1 MKQKEISII
10 NQAIKLFAE
19 KGYKTTS
26 VQEIADE
33 CGISKG
39 AFYIYFKSKDALL
52 VSILEYYYHKVFTR
66 IDELKTSHLP
76 PKEVYRKQ
84 LAVYY
89 ENILEHQ
96 DFITMQMKEKSMPDN
111 KDIRTIA
118 NQFKATSLELHTQN
132 VKHIYGEGIAPY
144 LADIC
149 LLIEGLTHVY
159 LELIILYKLPLEIS
173 RLTSTIVD
181 RVDDLVQGMIRRNEK
196 PLVTNLTASSLFE
209 WPDMEHKPGHSMIKK
224 IKEKASRLPDRSHH
238 QEIMESLELLEN
250 ELRHPTPRTAI
261 IKGMIANLKAVDEI
275 KGEAEMLDHLIN
287 ERKNGSNFI

>member
-10 NQAIKLFAE
+10 EKSIKLFAE

-33 CGISKG
+33 CSISKG

-52 VSILEYYYHKVFTR
+52 ASILKYYYHKVFTR
-66 IDELKTSHLP
+66 IDEMKTSHLP

-89 ENILEHQ
+89 ENILDHQ

-111 KDIRTIA
+111 KEIRAIA
-118 NQFKATSLELHTQN
+118 KRFRATSLELHTQN
-132 VKHIYGEGIAPY
+132 VKRIYGDSITPY

-159 LELIILYKLPLEIS
+159 LELIILYKLPLKIS
-173 RLTSTIVD
+173 SLTSALVS
-181 RVDDLVQGMIRRNEK
+181 RVDDLVQGMLHRNEK
-196 PLVTNLTASSLFE
+196 PLVTNLTAGRLFE
-209 WPDMEHKPGHSMIKK
+209 WPQTERHPGQSMIKK
-224 IKEKASRLPDRSHH
+224 IKEKALHLPDHIH
-238 QEIMESLELLEN
+238 QEIMESLELLEH
-250 ELRHPTPRTAI
+250 ELKQPAPRTVI
-261 IKGMIANLKAVDEI
+261 IKGMIANLKEVDAI

-287 ERKNGSNFI
+287 ESKNGSSFI